1 MDDAPTACGYVPK
14 TKGYFIPP
22 LKNKEVFLLKMKNF
36 IGPKAFCKQLLM
48 NNKVCVY
55 SFGHKITAKKFF
67 IKKVRENL

>member
-1 MDDAPTACGYVPK
+1 MDDAPTAANTSQK
-14 TKGYFIPP
+14 QKGSSS

-48 NNKVCVY
+48 SNKVCVY

-67 IKKVRENL
+67 IKKGREKL